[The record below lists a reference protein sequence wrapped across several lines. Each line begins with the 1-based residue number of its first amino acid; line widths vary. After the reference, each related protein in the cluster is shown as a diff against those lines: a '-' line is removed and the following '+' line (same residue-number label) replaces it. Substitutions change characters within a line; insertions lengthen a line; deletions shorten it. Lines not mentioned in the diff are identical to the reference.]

1 MNVVCT
7 CTMVVLTCINGI
19 MVALTKADGNF
30 IPAVVNIKEA
40 TLQYMYMYM
49 YMDYMYIYELLYS
62 TAVNDCTSV
71 YMYIYMQIT
80 LTVDFSSNR
89 YNSWSAMHG
98 FILLFT
104 WRIREC
110 HGLFVFHQGYYQ
122 HTHCITTSIQER
134 YCFTQ
139 GFFFNDDNF
148 NFNYAQTKA
157 MLGSYAEAEEVNEWL
172 YVV

>member
-1 MNVVCT
+1 
-7 CTMVVLTCINGI
+7 

-104 WRIREC
+104 W
-110 HGLFVFHQGYYQ
+110 
-122 HTHCITTSIQER
+122 
-134 YCFTQ
+134 
-139 GFFFNDDNF
+139 
-148 NFNYAQTKA
+148 
-157 MLGSYAEAEEVNEWL
+157 
-172 YVV
+172 